1 MSKRV
6 LVPLAD
12 GFEEIEAITPI
23 DVLRRAGA
31 DVTVASVRGLSVK
44 GSHGIT
50 VQAEMTLGD
59 CATMEFDLI
68 VLPGGMPG
76 AAHLAESGM
85 LCEMLKKH
93 HENNRPLAAIC
104 AAPAVVLNP
113 LGLLGK
119 ERVSCHP
126 SFRAKLDDANRTEE
140 RICVGDRLV
149 TAAGPGVAME
159 FALALV
165 ELLVSREKAEELA
178 KAMVLK

>member
-1 MSKRV
+1 
-6 LVPLAD
+6 
-12 GFEEIEAITPI
+12 
-23 DVLRRAGA
+23 
-31 DVTVASVRGLSVK
+31 
-44 GSHGIT
+44 
-50 VQAEMTLGD
+50 
-59 CATMEFDLI
+59 
-68 VLPGGMPG
+68 MPG

-119 ERVSCHP
+119 ERVSCYP

-140 RICVGDRLV
+140 RICVGGRLV

-178 KAMVLK
+178 KAMVVK